1 MSNGLLSSADRVE
14 KNSTIAIIAIS
25 LLGLLVEYLGVI
37 ESIAQRMDTGAAPL
51 MLLFA
56 VVLNLGLVLYQIK
69 AGKTINKLCNRPYL

>member
-1 MSNGLLSSADRVE
+1 MSDYLLSSADRVE

-25 LLGLLVEYLGVI
+25 LLGLLVEYIGGI
-37 ESIAQRMDTGAAPL
+37 EAIAQRMGTGTAPL
-51 MLLFA
+51 MLVFA